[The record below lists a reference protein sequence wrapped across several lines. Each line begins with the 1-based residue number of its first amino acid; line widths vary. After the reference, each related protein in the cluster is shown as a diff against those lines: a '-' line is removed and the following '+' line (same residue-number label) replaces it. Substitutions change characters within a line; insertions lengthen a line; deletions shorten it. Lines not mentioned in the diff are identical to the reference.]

1 MSRVASVLLLLGGTI
16 LSVTW
21 LVSNAVSA
29 PQTLSPR
36 PTRLAPAP
44 SPSPA
49 ADSSVEPIQLDATTA
64 RPTVYTQP
72 RRDPFSFQSR
82 EPRVVVP
89 TPPAAAVPV
98 REPVRLPVL
107 VAILKDTSAGGESYR
122 AVLSQDTVDVTIVS
136 TGATFGVF
144 TIAEVRSDVV
154 LLRDPRSGDVFRLPL
169 R

>member
-36 PTRLAPAP
+36 PARPAP
-44 SPSPA
+44 TTGPSLP
-49 ADSSVEPIQLDATTA
+49 ADSSVEPIQLDATSS
-64 RPTVYTQP
+64 RPTVYTRP

-89 TPPAAAVPV
+89 TPPAVAVPV

-107 VAILKDTSAGGESYR
+107 VAILKDAPTSGESYR
-122 AVLSQDTVDVTIVS
+122 AVLSQDTVNVTIVS
-136 TGATFGVF
+136 AGGTFGAF
-144 TIAEVRSDVV
+144 SIAEVRSDVV

>member
-21 LVSNAVSA
+21 LVSTAVSA
-29 PQTLSPR
+29 PQTQSPR
-36 PTRLAPAP
+36 QTR
-44 SPSPA
+44 PSPA
-49 ADSSVEPIQLDATTA
+49 TSAPSITDSSVDPIRLDATTG
-64 RPTVYTQP
+64 RPPVYTQP

-89 TPPAAAVPV
+89 TPPTVAMPV

-107 VAILKDTSAGGESYR
+107 VAVLKDTRAGSESYR
-122 AVLSQDTVDVTIVS
+122 AVLSQDTLDVTIVS
-136 TGATFGVF
+136 TGATFGAF

-154 LLRDPRSGDVFRLPL
+154 LLRDTRSGDVFRLPL